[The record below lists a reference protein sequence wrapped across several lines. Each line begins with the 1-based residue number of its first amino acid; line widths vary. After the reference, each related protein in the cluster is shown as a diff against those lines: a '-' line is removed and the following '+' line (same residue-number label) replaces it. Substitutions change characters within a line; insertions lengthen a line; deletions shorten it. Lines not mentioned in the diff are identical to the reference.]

1 MSAFK
6 QSFCGALL
14 SVTAVLQPGPADAQ
28 DLQVT
33 RHIGESITRRLTQAT
48 LPEAE
53 GRKIEDPTTG
63 WIAPSYTT
71 IDFNDLDAN
80 IDIYQFVGGIDKRL
94 GSFYAGASAGYART
108 EPDFFGLESGTDNAS
123 FSPYAA
129 YLINDNVFVTG
140 IAGYAREEFDDDDD
154 RSLFNIDPS
163 ADTAFTDLSVTGVLP
178 LSQWVV
184 TGRAGHRFAYTKL
197 VDVPSVFVIDD
208 FEIPVAID
216 DDSFVNTLYVTGEV
230 GYRIERFLPYF
241 RTIYEHLIPDEGDN
255 SELVFVGVGATY
267 DVSDTV
273 SAGLSYQT
281 ELNHLDTSNFHQ
293 AVLDVRLRF

>member
-1 MSAFK
+1 M
-6 QSFCGALL
+6 
-14 SVTAVLQPGPADAQ
+14 TAVLQPDLADAQ
-28 DLQVT
+28 DLEVT

-48 LPEAE
+48 LPGAE

-108 EPDFFGLESGTDNAS
+108 EPEFFGLESGTDNAS

-154 RSLFNIDPS
+154 RSLLNIDPS

-197 VDVPSVFVIDD
+197 VDVPSVLVIDD
-208 FEIPVAID
+208 FEIPVEID
-216 DDSFVNTLYVTGEV
+216 DDSFVNTLYVTAEV

-241 RTIYEHLIPDEGDN
+241 RTIYEHVIPEEGDN
-255 SELVFVGVGATY
+255 SELVFVGLGATY

-293 AVLDVRLRF
+293 AVLDVRLQF

>member
-6 QSFCGALL
+6 QSVCGALL

-28 DLQVT
+28 DLEVT

-48 LPEAE
+48 LPQAE
-53 GRKIEDPTTG
+53 GGKPEDATTG

-71 IDFNDLDAN
+71 IDFNDSDAN
-80 IDIYQFVGGIDKRL
+80 IDIYQFVGGIHKRL

-108 EPDFFGLESGTDNAS
+108 EPDFGLESGRDNAS

-154 RSLFNIDPS
+154 RSLFDFDPS
-163 ADTAFTDLSVTGVLP
+163 ADTAFTDLSVTGILP

-197 VDVPSVFVIDD
+197 VDIPSVFVIDD
-208 FEIPVAID
+208 VEIPVEID
-216 DDSFVNTLYVTGEV
+216 DDSFVNTLLCDRRG
-230 GYRIERFLPYF
+230 GLP
-241 RTIYEHLIPDEGDN
+241 D
-255 SELVFVGVGATY
+255 
-267 DVSDTV
+267 
-273 SAGLSYQT
+273 
-281 ELNHLDTSNFHQ
+281 
-293 AVLDVRLRF
+293 